1 MITLTNIKNTLV
13 IFISFIIVLTSFLK
27 PLNSYSQIV
36 VMLEADTNV
45 YKQGEKIKLAYTI
58 KNIGDSSIFYFD
70 RNFVNARDKSGNTVF
85 ISPSEMLVRADWRES
100 KSEYIL
106 LAPGDK
112 ISHTYSYDMISIIDP
127 ETNEVFLPVL
137 GTIYFQYKVTRLEE
151 DNFYY
156 DFKNEHI
163 EATTKIPIDAWTG
176 TLESN
181 EVIIEL
187 IE

>member
-1 MITLTNIKNTLV
+1 MRTLTDNKITLIVL
-13 IFISFIIVLTSFLK
+13 IPLIILLTSFLK
-27 PLNSYSQIV
+27 PVNSFSQIV
-36 VMLEADTNV
+36 VTLESDTDV
-45 YKQGEKIKLAYTI
+45 YKKGETIKLTYTI
-58 KNIGDSSIFYFD
+58 KNAGDSSIFYFD

-85 ISPSEMLVRADWRES
+85 ISPSEILVRADWRES

-106 LAPGDK
+106 LVPGDE
-112 ISHTYSYDMISIIDP
+112 ISHTYGYDMISIIDP
-127 ETNEVFLPVL
+127 KTNEVFLSVL

-156 DFKNEHI
+156 DFESEHI
-163 EATTKIPIDAWTG
+163 EATTKIPINAWIG

-181 EVIIEL
+181 EVGIEL